1 MKKILYILLLA
12 FFCTGVNVSASEIYF
27 SNVNGVNLTE
37 EEYNFISKIFWDGY
51 QKEMTIEDYNFI
63 LSDGISENI
72 VTNNYIPYQTM
83 GTTHTTASK
92 SLTITKTQLSSYTL
106 ISVVATWLASPTVR
120 SYDVIG
126 SYLSGVSLMDAPT
139 TKVSSSSGTT
149 SYADVLYDN
158 NGFGVS
164 VKLPTSGSNIIVSQA
179 FKVNGSGHIYS
190 SYQHAKKSI
199 SLSNSKRYSISLSG
213 YGNVFLFESSIKSY
227 YDQMGG
233 VDISI

>member
-1 MKKILYILLLA
+1 MKKILYILLLV
-12 FFCTGVNVSASEIYF
+12 FFCTSVNVSASEIYF
-27 SNVNGVNLTE
+27 SNANGVNLTI
-37 EEYNFISKIFWDGY
+37 EEYNFISKIFWEGY
-51 QKEMTIEDYNFI
+51 QKDMTIEDYNFI

-72 VTNNYIPYQTM
+72 VTYNYIPFQTM
-83 GTTHTTASK
+83 GTIHTTSSK
-92 SLTITKTQLSSYTL
+92 TLTITKTQMSSYTL
-106 ISVVATWLASPTVR
+106 VSVVATWLSSPKVR

-126 SYLSGVSLMDAPT
+126 SYLNGVTLMDSPT

-149 SYADVLYDN
+149 SYGDILDDD

-190 SYQHAKKSI
+190 SYQHSSSYI
-199 SLSNSKRYSISLSG
+199 SLATSKKYSISLSG
-213 YGNVFLFESSIKSY
+213 YGNVFLFDASVKNY
-227 YDQMGG
+227 FDQMGG